1 MRILENRFLMDWA
14 PGLAVIPL
22 LIGMSFTLIG
32 SDISNAADAE
42 INIIGPDFG
51 LIFTVIA
58 FAIHSL
64 FWINIA
70 RISEHVGA
78 IPKPQSYGL
87 GVLAITGLVVVAFV
101 DGGWIIFA
109 LAQFG
114 LAYVIYKTH
123 LLSTGFGIV
132 TAGFGAMNVL
142 VGILGFAETD
152 PLEVPV
158 FAFIGWSFIMLVFS
172 LVDGHPEERDMDY
185 ESRFRSGS
193 PEERASG
200 ASESGE

>member
-1 MRILENRFLMDWA
+1 MDWA
-14 PGLAVIPL
+14 PGMAVIPL

-70 RISEHVGA
+70 RISEHVGV

-87 GVLAITGLVVVAFV
+87 GLLALTGLVVVAFV

-114 LAYVIYKTH
+114 LAYIIYKTH

-132 TAGFGAMNVL
+132 TAAFGAVNVL
-142 VGILGFAETD
+142 VGILGVAETD

-185 ESRFRSGS
+185 ESRFRSRGS

-200 ASESGE
+200 TSESDK